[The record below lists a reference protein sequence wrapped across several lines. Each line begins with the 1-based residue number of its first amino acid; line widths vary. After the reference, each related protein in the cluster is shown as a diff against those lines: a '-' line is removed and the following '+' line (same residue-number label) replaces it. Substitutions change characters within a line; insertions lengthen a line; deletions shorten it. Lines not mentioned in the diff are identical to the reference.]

1 MAKSSVD
8 AYGAEGNAKALF
20 FDPATLT
27 LVTDE
32 SHPLYDDRV
41 HAPLNESM
49 VLNIMY
55 QGVIQPIEVSKNPE
69 TGDIEVVTGR
79 QRVKN
84 AIEANRRLKERGLEP
99 KAVPAYIR
107 LIPRAQRAEM
117 LSAAMVSENA
127 IRTDETPIQRAAKMA
142 RQLNS
147 GRGEEH
153 VAVLFGCDVQT
164 VRNTVALLDSTR
176 ALQDAVEAGEIT
188 VSHARTLGKLKPEEQ
203 RAAVQAVKEA
213 TEGKTGHEKSR
224 ATREAVDKATAAAG
238 KAAPQNRVKTRKEI
252 KAEMETAKG
261 ERLAALR
268 WVLGL
273 DESDDEPDEAA
284 AAADTTA
291 DMFDGDKAGAELV
304 AAASKSSVVAWP
316 YPTQRM

>member
-1 MAKSSVD
+1 
-8 AYGAEGNAKALF
+8 LF

-32 SHPLYDDRV
+32 KHPLYDDRV

-49 VLNIMY
+49 VLNIMF
-55 QGVIQPIEVSKNPE
+55 QGVIQPIEVSKDPE
-69 TGDIEVVTGR
+69 TGLVEVVTGR

-84 AIEANRRLKERGLEP
+84 AIEANRRLMERGLEP
-99 KAVPAYIR
+99 KMVPAYIR

-147 GRGEEH
+147 GRSEEH

-164 VRNTVALLDSTR
+164 VRNTVALLDSTQ
-176 ALQDAVEAGEIT
+176 AVQDAVEAGEIT

-203 RAAVQAVKEA
+203 RAAVQAVKA
-213 TEGKTGHEKSR
+213 ASEGKTGHEKSR
-224 ATREAVDKATAAAG
+224 AQREAVEKATASATG
-238 KAAPQNRVKTRKEI
+238 KATPQSRIKTRKEI
-252 KAEMETAKG
+252 KAAMETATG

-273 DESDDEPDEAA
+273 DECDDDPQAA
-284 AAADTTA
+284 APADTTA
-291 DMFDGDKAGAELV
+291 DMFERDAPEASM
-304 AAASKSSVVAWP
+304 AAVASKTNAIAWP
-316 YPTQRM
+316 FPSHRIM